1 VLRIG
6 GPTIDPAFL
15 WPLFILALGYTVL
28 FFWLWLLRMQTEI
41 FQRRARALM
50 MAKGA

>member
-1 VLRIG
+1 VG
-6 GPTIDPAFL
+6 GPTIDSAFL
-15 WPLFILALGYTVL
+15 WPLFIMVLGYQML

-41 FQRRARALM
+41 FERRARSLM